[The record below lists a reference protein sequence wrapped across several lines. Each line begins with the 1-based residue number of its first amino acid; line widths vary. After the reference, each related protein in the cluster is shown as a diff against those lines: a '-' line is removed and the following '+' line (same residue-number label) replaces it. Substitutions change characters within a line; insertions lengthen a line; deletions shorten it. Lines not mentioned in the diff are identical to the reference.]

1 MVFVGGCLLTYYL
14 LSTLVN
20 RTHCYKLNTMSLK
33 QNFLITQIL
42 SAVSLVTLFV
52 GGMII
57 YSLFMEA
64 KLLSKQIGDYQRMVD
79 DTFALE
85 QEFFIDRS
93 DELKQWSHE
102 QFSDYSSVFHELSK
116 SLPDYPIAHV
126 YLAQIDDVMR
136 EFEQNFYQLLNYQE
150 KIGFDEN
157 DGVLGRFKKSV
168 DSLEANIVTLGLT
181 EFQVAILEIR
191 KAEQDYLLKNNQS
204 YLNRHQQLVN
214 NFELTISQKNIPE
227 SAQLRLLLTQYNQG
241 VNQYIDLLNLQGVK
255 ANDGLRGKN
264 NQLKQV
270 ATERMATLRSVL
282 SEQVKQK
289 LTIMLTIVLGLMLAI
304 VCTAVLFSIKTTRR
318 LATGVI
324 SILDV
329 SRQIIDKSDFS
340 LRVKQ
345 TSDDELGDLADN
357 VNRVLSHVEELLN
370 KLTHAQSRMIEDA
383 KMASLGS
390 MVKGFAHELN
400 TPLGV
405 AITSESY
412 LKDALAKLKQDFEAG
427 TLQKQ
432 TLEQILNDSESSLS
446 LMEANLNRSANL
458 IASFKQVASHQ
469 EYDELVEFKLIDFF
483 NSLVTNLSHELNKYE
498 VSVDLEIPE
507 ELVVHTFLG
516 AFNQIFTILIINSLR
531 HGIVDD
537 KPLNINILAKS
548 VSGAIHFRY
557 TDDGAGIA
565 SDLIDKVFEPFV
577 TTKRSQGG
585 TGLGLSIVYNLV
597 TQKLGGEVEL
607 QSIEGEGVCIYLH
620 FNDLEH
626 KLVFAD

>member
-1 MVFVGGCLLTYYL
+1 MNLKQHFLLTQV
-14 LSTLVN
+14 LSGL
-20 RTHCYKLNTMSLK
+20 SL
-33 QNFLITQIL
+33 
-42 SAVSLVTLFV
+42 AALFV
-52 GGMII
+52 GGIVI

-64 KLLSKQIGDYQRMVD
+64 KLLSKQIGDFQRMVN

-93 DELKQWSHE
+93 DEIKQWSHE
-102 QFSDYSSVFHELSK
+102 QFSDYSSVYHELSK
-116 SLPDYPIAHV
+116 SLIDYPIAHV
-126 YLAQIDDVMR
+126 YLTQIDDVLR
-136 EFEQNFYQLLNYQE
+136 EYEQNFYQLLSYQD
-150 KIGFDEN
+150 KLGFDEAQ
-157 DGVLGRFKKSV
+157 GVRGRFRTNAHK
-168 DSLEANIVTLGLT
+168 LEEKIIELGLV
-181 EFQVAILEIR
+181 EFRVALLEIR
-191 KAEQDYLLKNNQS
+191 RKEKDFLLRFKQS
-204 YLNRHQQLVN
+204 YLDKHQQLVDE
-214 NFELTISQKNIPE
+214 FHLAISEAKIAE
-227 SAQLRLLLTQYNQG
+227 GAQLRLLLTQYSQG
-241 VNQYIDLLNLQGVK
+241 FSQYVELLNLQGL
-255 ANDGLRGKN
+255 APNMGLRAKN
-264 NQLKQV
+264 DKIKQV
-270 ATERMATLRSVL
+270 ATERMATLRAVL
-282 SEQVKQK
+282 ADQVRSK
-289 LTIMLTIVLGLMLAI
+289 LTFWLGVVLGLMLI
-304 VCTAVLFSIKTTRR
+304 MVSSAVVFSIKTTRR
-318 LATGVI
+318 LTRGIV
-324 SILDV
+324 SILSV
-329 SRQIIDKSDFS
+329 SNKVVEKSDFS
-340 LRVKQ
+340 LRIKQ
-345 TSDDELGDLADN
+345 QSNDELGDLADN
-357 VNRVLSHVEELLN
+357 INSVLNHIEDLLN
-370 KLTHAQSRMIEDA
+370 KLTQAQSRMIEDA

-432 TLEQILNDSESSLS
+432 TLEQILNESESSLS

-483 NSLVTNLSHELNKYE
+483 RSLVSNLGHELSKHDVKVN
-498 VSVDLEIPE
+498 LEIPE
-507 ELVVHTFLG
+507 GLLVRSYLG
-516 AFNQIFTILIINSLR
+516 AFNQIFTILMINSLR

-537 KPLNINILAKS
+537 KPLTIEILAKS
-548 VSGAIHFRY
+548 VSGAVHFRY

-597 TQKLGGEVEL
+597 TQKLNGEVEL

-626 KLVFAD
+626 KLVFEDDKPSLED